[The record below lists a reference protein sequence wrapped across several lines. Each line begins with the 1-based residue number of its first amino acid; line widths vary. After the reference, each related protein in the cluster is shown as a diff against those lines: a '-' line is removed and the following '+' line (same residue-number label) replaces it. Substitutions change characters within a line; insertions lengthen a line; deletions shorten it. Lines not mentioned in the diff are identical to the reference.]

1 MPGGSW
7 QEFAIP
13 RLGSDVRPKM
23 VQTLLGYVSIVITLN
38 TYSYVLPEMSNLAA
52 EAMNRLLD

>member
-1 MPGGSW
+1 MPGGSC

-13 RLGSDVRPKM
+13 LLGSDVHPKM